1 MAEETYISLLSG
13 GLDSVVN
20 LFLAKKSGLV
30 LRALTFDYGQRA
42 AFPEIK
48 AAKYFA
54 SKLEIPHEVIS
65 IPWLAT
71 LTKTALVNKGVE
83 IPQIKDLDD
92 LEEGKDTAQK
102 VWVPNRNGVFLNIA
116 ASYAESL
123 GAHYIVPGFNKE
135 EAATFPDNSQSF
147 IDISNKAFTLST
159 LTGVKVKCFTTS
171 LNKVEMAREA
181 VKLGI
186 DLKKLWSCYENG
198 EDPCLKCESCQ
209 RTTRA
214 LELMG
219 I

>member
-1 MAEETYISLLSG
+1 MATETYISLLSG

-20 LFLAKKSGLV
+20 LFLAK
-30 LRALTFDYGQRA
+30 RA

-48 AAKYFA
+48 AAKHFT
-54 SKLEIPHEVIS
+54 SKLDIPHEVIA

-71 LTKTALVNKGVE
+71 LTNTALVNKGVE

-92 LEEGKDTAQK
+92 LKEGKDTASK

-123 GAHYIVPGFNKE
+123 GAQYIVPGFNKE
-135 EAATFPDNSQSF
+135 EAATFPDNSQAF
-147 IDISNKAFTLST
+147 IDISNKAFALST
-159 LTGVKVKCFTTS
+159 LTEVKVKCFTTN
-171 LNKVEMAREA
+171 LDKVQMAQQA

-186 DLKKLWSCYENG
+186 DLKKLWSCYESG
-198 EDPCLKCESCQ
+198 DDPCLKCESCR

-214 LELMG
+214 LEVMG